1 MSGAIGHTDVVL
13 SRMRHIVTGAAV
25 GALAWTAT
33 EYSTHRWVLHGPFSN
48 GTLSRIPI
56 GSLHRTHHAK
66 PEHTVPLARVAAN
79 LGVFSAAAIAA
90 SAASAAVPA
99 AAAWA
104 GCLSFGAGYS
114 TYDIVHHRLH
124 HRPPTNALG
133 LRMRQRHFR
142 HHFGTPKRNL
152 GVTHGFWDR
161 LANTEAAHGPVR
173 VPSKLAPS
181 WLDQLGPDF
190 VAA

>member
-1 MSGAIGHTDVVL
+1 MSDAIGHTDSML
-13 SRMRHIVTGAAV
+13 SKSLHIAAGTMV
-25 GALAWTAT
+25 GAFAWTAA
-33 EYSTHRWVLHGPFSN
+33 EYSTHRWVLHGPFSH
-48 GTLSRIPI
+48 GTLSRLPI

-66 PEHTVPLARVAAN
+66 PEHTVPLARIAAN
-79 LGVFSAAAIAA
+79 LGIAGAAAVAA
-90 SAASAAVPA
+90 STVSSVVPA

-124 HRPPTNALG
+124 HRPPTSARG

-152 GVTHGFWDR
+152 GVTHSFWDR
-161 LANTEAAHGPVR
+161 LANTEAAQGTVR

>member
-1 MSGAIGHTDVVL
+1 VDSRRIFDAPVGAPRPLRPRQVVAHTD
-13 SRMRHIVTGAAV
+13 
-25 GALAWTAT
+25 
-33 EYSTHRWVLHGPFSN
+33 RWASSNAPCRTRTNRPSGP
-48 GTLSRIPI
+48 
-56 GSLHRTHHAK
+56 
-66 PEHTVPLARVAAN
+66 AN
-79 LGVFSAAAIAA
+79 LGIAGAAATAA
-90 SAASAAVPA
+90 SVISPAVPT

-124 HRPPTNALG
+124 HRPPTTARG

-142 HHFGTPKRNL
+142 HHFGAPKRNL

-161 LANTEAAHGPVR
+161 LAGTEASQGPVR

-181 WLDQLGPDF
+181 WLEELGPDF